1 MADNKAFDV
10 LKLYLNGDID
20 LDALE
25 ERIVPLAWVPEFED
39 HELVGIVLT
48 EIAYIKDGVSDE
60 EIFRARV
67 AEAAAPMH
75 DVVGI

>member
-1 MADNKAFDV
+1 MADNIASNA

-39 HELVGIVLT
+39 HELVGIILT
-48 EIAYIKDGVSDE
+48 EIAYINDGVSDE
-60 EIFRARV
+60 TIFRARL
-67 AEAAAPMH
+67 AEAGAPMRAAA
-75 DVVGI
+75 GI